1 MLRLLKRKW
10 WVTLIQG
17 ILLLIFSFYIFGNP
31 IIVLHSISIW
41 IGVAVLLSGAIGLVA
56 WLLDNEAD
64 RETMALI
71 WSLVTA
77 IAGVL
82 MLANIFSMMKAV
94 TVVFGSWMLLA
105 GLAVFYSGLKAR
117 KINSLGWGA
126 VIAGL
131 LAALGGLGMILNI
144 NSGAIGISSLLGISV
159 LLTGIAIV
167 LLAMIKKTALKMQHG

>member
-1 MLRLLKRKW
+1 M
-10 WVTLIQG
+10 IQG

-31 IIVLHSISIW
+31 LIVLHTISIW
-41 IGVAVLLSGAIGLVA
+41 IGVVVLLSGAIGLVA
-56 WLLDNEAD
+56 WLMDSEGD
-64 RETMALI
+64 RDSMALI

-77 IAGVL
+77 ITGVL
-82 MLANIFSMMKAV
+82 MIANIFSMMKAV
-94 TVVFGSWMLLA
+94 TVVFGGWMLLA

-159 LLTGIAIV
+159 FLTGIAIV
-167 LLAMIKKTALKMQHG
+167 LLAMIKKSALKMVNG